1 MIHVLPEVA
10 VVEASFLV
18 SMHGIVGA
26 IEIEEDMGGS
36 TRPAALP
43 QIQVNQGHGEL
54 IARAPVDM
62 VLQAAHGGLT
72 SQVRITSRQSATHQF
87 EERIGTQT
95 VRIVLI
101 LVAARDLEHTLPNQ
115 DLHGVTD
122 MLSPP
127 VGNDGSQG
135 RAETKR
141 IISFPQPQE
150 TAIAGQV
157 AKIEAGIDWQRE
169 GGTKR
174 D

>member
-1 MIHVLPEVA
+1 
-10 VVEASFLV
+10 
-18 SMHGIVGA
+18 
-26 IEIEEDMGGS
+26 
-36 TRPAALP
+36 
-43 QIQVNQGHGEL
+43 
-54 IARAPVDM
+54 M